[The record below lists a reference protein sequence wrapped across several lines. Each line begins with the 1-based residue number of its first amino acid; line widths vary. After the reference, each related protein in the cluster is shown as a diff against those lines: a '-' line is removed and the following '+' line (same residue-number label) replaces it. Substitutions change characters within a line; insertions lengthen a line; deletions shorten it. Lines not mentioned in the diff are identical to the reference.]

1 MEPASATRA
10 VVLDCIVRSRTS
22 VRAFRP
28 DPVDKE
34 VLTEIFETA
43 RFSPSTFNTQPW
55 RAYLLTGNVK
65 LLLSDAISRSHHSG
79 DLPVFSPF
87 PNPSPE
93 EVVARHSEFGRR
105 FLTALGIDRNDTV
118 TRGRL
123 VGRNFLFYDAPVGII
138 FTIESSLTKHSW
150 LDFGIFLQ
158 TLMLAAQSHGL
169 ATCPQVAFVR
179 FQSIISDQLQ
189 LQPAECVVCG
199 MSLGYSVDDAPVNN
213 IEMPREPLGNFT
225 RWLGF

>member
-1 MEPASATRA
+1 MEPASTTFAA
-10 VVLDCIVRSRTS
+10 VLDSIVRSRTS

-28 DPVDKE
+28 DPVDTGL
-34 VLTEIFETA
+34 LTQIFETA

-55 RAYLLTGNVK
+55 RAHILTGDVK
-65 LLLSDAISRSHHSG
+65 LLLSHAISRSHHSG
-79 DLPVFSPF
+79 DLPAFSPF
-87 PNPSPE
+87 PNPPPAD
-93 EVVARHSEFGRR
+93 VVARHSDFGRR
-105 FLTALGIDRNDTV
+105 FLTTLGIDRSDMAA
-118 TRGRL
+118 RGRL
-123 VGRNFLFYDAPVGII
+123 ISRNFLFYDAPIGII

-179 FQSIISDQLQ
+179 FQSIIADQLQ
-189 LQPAECVVCG
+189 LSPEECVVCG
-199 MSLGYSVDDAPVNN
+199 MSLGYPVDDAPVNKVQ
-213 IEMPREPLGNFT
+213 MTREPLDKFT